1 MDRPG
6 RFAGLLALL
15 LLLGACS
22 SSTRTV
28 SEPASEPDR
37 PTLAELETFDAEPYR
52 VEAPEETPVPAVE
65 HEVPEVLMQ
74 GGPTN
79 ETGSAKMPVRRSGF
93 RVQVFSTDEK
103 ARAEEV
109 MNRAINWWD
118 AIYARTDSVRSV
130 FPEELPVYIEYG
142 APYYRVR
149 MGDFLTRSRAE
160 QALPI
165 VRLRFPDAWIIPDQV
180 LVYR

>member
-1 MDRPG
+1 MDRTG
-6 RFAGLLALL
+6 RLAGLLALL
-15 LLLGACS
+15 LVLGACS

-28 SEPASEPDR
+28 SEPAPGADL

-52 VEAPEETPVPAVE
+52 VEAPEEAPAPTVE
-65 HEVPEVLMQ
+65 HEVPEVLMRA
-74 GGPTN
+74 GRTG
-79 ETGSAKMPVRRSGF
+79 ETDSAKVPVRRSGF
-93 RVQVFSTDEK
+93 RIQVFSGEEK

-109 MNRAINWWD
+109 MNQAINWWE

-149 MGDFLTRSRAE
+149 MGDFPTRSRAE
-160 QALPI
+160 KALPI
-165 VRLRFPDAWIIPDQV
+165 VHLRFPDAWIIPDQV